1 MAQAGDARSFPTAYI
16 VGGLLVGVGLI
27 LGLARPLFFA
37 SAALGALVIFVG
49 AAVEGSHS
57 ASPSND
63 VGWPEE
69 TDEIAD
75 GPSTDDVESPV
86 TNNPSAHGK
95 ALEIILNIVAVLG
108 SIVVGGVLLLLAVA
122 IPLTVATL
130 IWGPAIPTRQ
140 LLALPA
146 LDALDQA
153 RIALPDTVE
162 GTYRLDVTFDDTSDD
177 WRARPELLF
186 PIDRPRDI
194 RPLAER
200 LEPAG
205 WDLVGV
211 ERGSSGTDYAV
222 FRGPS
227 QPQSAEMPSFFDWR
241 KATRFELGEIA
252 SAKVLESFPVSEA
265 SKITFEAPNRLVDA
279 TEPSADRRQPAAGEG
294 IEKTIV
300 KIDRDT
306 EVIDVHLV
314 GAAIRSTPEFVRDAL
329 ESNWFPLLIP
339 GGALGVVWRRLRK
352 RDKAKPDSPPGDAP
366 QSPPEG
372 GVPAAG
378 TPTIVTQRQEYDST
392 AVEERPNGTRQPR
405 TPTGARAF
413 TKGECRA
420 PPTNTAKPVSPEA
433 TTTPPSSPRR
443 APPTDKGE

>member
-1 MAQAGDARSFPTAYI
+1 MAQAGDARSFPTAYV
-16 VGGLLVGVGLI
+16 VGCLLVGVGLI
-27 LGLARPLFFA
+27 LGFARPLFFA

-57 ASPSND
+57 ASPSHD
-63 VGWPEE
+63 
-69 TDEIAD
+69 
-75 GPSTDDVESPV
+75 
-86 TNNPSAHGK
+86 
-95 ALEIILNIVAVLG
+95 G
-108 SIVVGGVLLLLAVA
+108 SIVVSGVLLVLAVA
-122 IPLTVATL
+122 IPLTLAML
-130 IWGPAIPTRQ
+130 IGGPPTPTRQ

-194 RPLAER
+194 GRLAER

-205 WDLVGV
+205 WDFVGD

-252 SAKVLESFPVSEA
+252 SAKVLENFPVSEA
-265 SKITFEAPNRLVDA
+265 SKITFEAPKRLVDA

-306 EVIDVHLV
+306 EVIEVHVV

-352 RDKAKPDSPPGDAP
+352 RDKAQPDSPPGDAV

-372 GVPAAG
+372 AVPAAG
-378 TPTIVTQRQEYDST
+378 TTTIVTQRQEYDST

-405 TPTGARAF
+405 TPTSARGF
-413 TKGECRA
+413 TTDDCRA
-420 PPTNTAKPVSPEA
+420 PSTASTAQPVSPEA

-443 APPTDKGE
+443 APATDEGE